1 MDTMRLH
8 HQTAHASRGWRGLGL
23 VAWVAVLV
31 AVAFGTGAAARG
43 PLAPPT
49 LTDPG
54 SWGAW
59 AGARTPVEAA
69 FAVLGMVVMVL
80 AWYLLVVTV
89 LTVVARLWGARRLMS
104 VAELLTLPMVRRSMH
119 AAIGLSLTGS
129 AITGA
134 GSAGALPGAPMEIA
148 LLSGSGG
155 RSVADSATFPPPE
168 ERSAPSPAT
177 PVMRRLPNVPAPA
190 PAEELSA
197 GAAEWEVRPGD
208 HLWSVAARTLASTW
222 GTAVSDGE
230 VTPYWRAVVDANR
243 DRLVDPA
250 NTDLIVPGQVL
261 TLPTPPSPSR

>member
-1 MDTMRLH
+1 MDTMRQLD
-8 HQTAHASRGWRGLGL
+8 QTAHASRGWRGLGL
-23 VAWVAVLV
+23 VAWVGLLV

-43 PLAPPT
+43 PLALPT

-54 SWGAW
+54 SWAAW
-59 AGARTPVEAA
+59 AGGRTPVEAS
-69 FAVLGMVVMVL
+69 FAVLRVVVMML
-80 AWYLLVVTV
+80 AWYLLAVTV

-104 VAELLTLPMVRRSMH
+104 VAELLTLPMVRRSLH

-134 GSAGALPGAPMEIA
+134 GSAGALPGAPVEIA
-148 LLSGSGG
+148 LVSEGESG
-155 RSVADSATFPPPE
+155 
-168 ERSAPSPAT
+168 PSPAT
-177 PVMRRLPNVPAPA
+177 PVMRRLPDVPAPA

-197 GAAEWEVRPGD
+197 GATEWEVRPGD

-250 NTDLIVPGQVL
+250 NTDLILPGQVL